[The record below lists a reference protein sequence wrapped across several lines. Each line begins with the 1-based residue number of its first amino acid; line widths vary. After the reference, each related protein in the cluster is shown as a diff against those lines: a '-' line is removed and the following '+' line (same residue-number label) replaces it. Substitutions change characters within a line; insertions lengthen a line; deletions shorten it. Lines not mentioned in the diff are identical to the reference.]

1 MHCTY
6 WSNWP
11 THHSKTLLL
20 HLMKYW
26 QGSSRSIYLDERYGP
41 RWTHLIHRPL
51 NDKPARCFAFDR
63 VASHSHPSSSIPH
76 CKKYPLLASLLDYLP
91 APTRRCHDTN
101 YQYWRLLQPKE
112 CPRCP
117 DDGAMPW
124 VKGIKISGGESH
136 FKSPLVETSAKIQ
149 DIWYDV
155 LQKLYN
161 QFREGMQKTVWREN

>member
-1 MHCTY
+1 MYTITYMYIAMHCTY

-20 HLMKYW
+20 HLMKYCVIGKDPVV
-26 QGSSRSIYLDERYGP
+26 QSTSMRDMGLDELISSTD
-41 RWTHLIHRPL
+41 RWTINQQDALLLTGLHPTLTLPHPFHIA
-51 NDKPARCFAFDR
+51 K
-63 VASHSHPSSSIPH
+63 STHSWP
-76 CKKYPLLASLLDYLP
+76 ASLLDYLQ

-112 CPRCP
+112 SPRCP

-149 DIWYDV
+149 DIW
-155 LQKLYN
+155 
-161 QFREGMQKTVWREN
+161 